1 MSSQADGTPEQVAFG
16 NWVSDQLA
24 FLKEVRGLSMR
35 AACKLA
41 GVSYTQ
47 VYAWMGQ
54 PEATGYVDA
63 SPAAVKRFCERL
75 KLDYNEAAEVLGWV
89 RPRHPAPE
97 PPKDDLDGYIE
108 RARDIANSPGT
119 SEKRRRELETGIAI
133 AEGMRRAADAEAKRI
148 IDNVFKGL
156 EEDQDVPGH

>member
-1 MSSQADGTPEQVAFG
+1 MSSQADGTPEQIAFG
-16 NWVSDQLA
+16 NWVSDHLA
-24 FLKEVRGLSMR
+24 YLKEVRGLSMR

-89 RPRHPAPE
+89 KPKAPE
-97 PPKDDLDGYIE
+97 PPADDLDGYIE
-108 RARDIANSPGT
+108 RARDIANHPRT

-148 IDNVFKGL
+148 IEGVFKEL
-156 EEDQDVPGH
+156 EEDQDAPEH